1 MLMIRMT
8 DMYVLRMYDIYST
21 AKCVWFIDYVNISR
35 NVPLLHINLVVSR
48 KSERRDDCNDTKTQ
62 RQ

>member
-1 MLMIRMT
+1 
-8 DMYVLRMYDIYST
+8 MYVILRMYDIYST

>member
-1 MLMIRMT
+1 
-8 DMYVLRMYDIYST
+8 MYVLRMYDIYST
-21 AKCVWFIDYVNISR
+21 LKCVWFIDYVSR